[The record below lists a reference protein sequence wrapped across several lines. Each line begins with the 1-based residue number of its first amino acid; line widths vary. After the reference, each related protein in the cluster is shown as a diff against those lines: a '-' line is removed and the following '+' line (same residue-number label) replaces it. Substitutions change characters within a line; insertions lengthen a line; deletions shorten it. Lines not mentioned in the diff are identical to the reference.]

1 MLGYI
6 TLLLV
11 CQLAGEVIARLAS
24 LPVPGPVLGMA
35 LLFAGL
41 VVRGRVPPEMEVV
54 GGSLLRY
61 LSLLF
66 VPAGVGVIVHL
77 RLLAANLLPVAGA
90 VTIGT
95 LVTIAL
101 TGWLMQ
107 KLNRNGGHHR

>member
-1 MLGYI
+1 
-6 TLLLV
+6 LLV

>member
-1 MLGYI
+1 VLGYI